1 MGRGRGRRGPQ
12 FPPAPGT
19 TEPLRTLPISQLDA
33 KGVLLRLEYV
43 SRKSV
48 KDAFLLQKRGFK
60 VMNTFEAVDVAQ
72 SLRTLVRIPRSMRLQ
87 SFVDGMQ
94 RRGMDVVASMNGRD
108 VSMALDSH
116 RQLEEGL
123 HPEFAIALQERGEEV
138 VQSMIPQVRT

>member
-1 MGRGRGRRGPQ
+1 M
-12 FPPAPGT
+12 
-19 TEPLRTLPISQLDA
+19 
-33 KGVLLRLEYV
+33 LRLEYV
-43 SRKSV
+43 SRKNV

-72 SLRTLVRIPRSMRLQ
+72 SLQTLVRIPRSMRLQ
-87 SFVDGMQ
+87 CFVDGMQ

-123 HPEFAIALQERGEEV
+123 HLEFVIALQERGEEV